1 MGQLSARRR
10 PQPGEPVPTQ
20 CPTQLQLWQEFIG
33 DNIMVHRPLVQL
45 AKLIFPNTSDD
56 ERSYNYLQQ
65 ICEYRR
71 NRMVDGTMNS
81 LYMLKVLGIKPKDI
95 DKYDDAIALM
105 EA

>member
-1 MGQLSARRR
+1 MEVEGDTIVL
-10 PQPGEPVPTQ
+10 Q
-20 CPTQLQLWQEFIG
+20 C
-33 DNIMVHRPLVQL
+33 
-45 AKLIFPNTSDD
+45 
-56 ERSYNYLQQ
+56 
-65 ICEYRR
+65 RR